1 MNRIGVVAV
10 AAAAAALVW
19 GTATAAAT
27 ADRGGSACATAL
39 AACLEDLPSGGTCSP
54 ALPVPIR
61 ELPQPLRESGYNL
74 TLLRPGVFAYLDGA
88 YTSLL
93 LWEPKRRK
101 LVVIDAPDSAASN
114 IDGGAGTRLTA
125 AVDEVLDGA
134 SPRGVHILYS
144 HAHLD
149 HIGATRRVVDH
160 LRTAHPAMRVAIW
173 GTDEADEVVR
183 RSTTR
188 RALRVTRRVP
198 KSGATLRLTR
208 ELRVDLHVVGGHTAT
223 DLAIHIPPSSDR
235 GGKPGVVHHVDVV
248 FPGWSPPFT
257 LAITEDVAR
266 FRDVHQALLKLDWQV
281 FSGGHLGRLGT
292 RDDVA
297 AGGRYAKDL
306 LDAAAAATAAVD
318 NQAIAEAGGG
328 AVADPK
334 SPLFGNTW
342 AQFNLLRQLQGDS
355 CARIMLAKWGCV
367 LAGVDV
373 MIRPNCFSAITYLL
387 VEG

>member
-1 MNRIGVVAV
+1 MNRSGVAVV
-10 AAAAAALVW
+10 AAAAAALAW

-27 ADRGGSACATAL
+27 ADRNGSACTTAL
-39 AACLEDLPSGGTCSP
+39 AACLEDFPAGGTCTP
-54 ALPVPIR
+54 TLPVPTG
-61 ELPQPLRESGYNL
+61 ELLQPLRESGYNL
-74 TLLRPGVFAYLDGA
+74 TRLRPGVFAYLDGA
-88 YTSLL
+88 YTSLM
-93 LWEPKRRK
+93 LWEPTRRK
-101 LVVIDAPDSAASN
+101 LVVVDAPDSAASN
-114 IDGGAGTRLTA
+114 INSGAGTRLTA
-125 AVDEVLDGA
+125 AVDEVLEGA
-134 SPRGVHILYS
+134 SPLGVDVLYS

-160 LRTAHPAMRVAIW
+160 LRTAHPATRVTIW
-173 GTDEADEVVR
+173 GTDETDEVVR

-198 KSGATLRLTR
+198 ESGATLHLAPG
-208 ELRVDLHVVGGHTAT
+208 LRVDLHVVGGHTAT
-223 DLAIHIPPSSDR
+223 DLAIHIPPSSQH
-235 GGKPGVVHHVDVV
+235 GGTPGVVHHVDVV

-266 FRDVHQALLKLDWQV
+266 FRDVHQQLLELDWKV

-292 RDDVA
+292 RNDVE

-318 NQAIAEAGGG
+318 DQAIAEAGGG
-328 AVADPK
+328 AVADP
-334 SPLFGNTW
+334 SSLLFGNIW
-342 AQFNLLRQLQGDS
+342 AQFKLLRRLQEDA
-355 CARIMLAKWGCV
+355 CTRTMLAKWGCV